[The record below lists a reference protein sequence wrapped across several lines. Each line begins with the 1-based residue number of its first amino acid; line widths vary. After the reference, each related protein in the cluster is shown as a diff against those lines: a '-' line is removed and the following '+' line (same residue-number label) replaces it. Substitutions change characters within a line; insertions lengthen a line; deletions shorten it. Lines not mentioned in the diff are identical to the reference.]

1 MSLLGSCVPSDAG
14 SLLLGVVWTL
24 GFAPVGF
31 LWVLSCKA
39 GGRRLLWQG
48 IAFICR
54 PRLVSPGGEP
64 LGDQEVGAAFWKLSG
79 VPDVSPFRGGR
90 LLTPTAGKPHVWFV
104 NQDRRLFAERIRPTS
119 EASSVAVLSAA
130 MPWADHAGTAAL
142 GRCGAGVRQQRA
154 ASPRVRAKPAACLG
168 DRPLEIALGVTL
180 PHRDRVQG
188 ARGELGNPNS
198 VPLQRE
204 AWAAGDVGQGA
215 GARGELR
222 GSLGAGVCMPGL
234 GAISSGCRLLSLLL
248 VLASCSGA
256 GWDLSSACAARSF
269 SRWHRDLASGIAAC
283 PRGLCHAP
291 QVG

>member
-1 MSLLGSCVPSDAG
+1 MVSLLGSCVPSDAG

-64 LGDQEVGAAFWKLSG
+64 RGDQEVGAAFWKLSG

-104 NQDRRLFAERIRPTS
+104 NQDRRLFAERISPAEAKPRPW
-119 EASSVAVLSAA
+119 LCCLR
-130 MPWADHAGTAAL
+130 PCL
-142 GRCGAGVRQQRA
+142 GPILPGRPHWAGVRQQRA

-168 DRPLEIALGVTL
+168 DRPLEMALGVTL
-180 PHRDRVQG
+180 PRRDRVQG

-222 GSLGAGVCMPGL
+222 GSLGAAVCLLGL
-234 GAISSGCRLLSLLL
+234 GAISSGRRLLSPLL
-248 VLASCSGA
+248 VLAPRSGA

-269 SRWHRDLASGIAAC
+269 GRWHQDLAGGIAAC
-283 PRGLCHAP
+283 PRGLRRAP